1 MKVAEG
7 KIKLDAATAHLGAPW
22 RMPTDAEFAA
32 LTNNCTSTW
41 VTTNCVSGRLVAGK
55 GAYADR
61 SIFLPAANTG
71 CPSAPCG
78 TSTSARSKKI

>member
-1 MKVAEG
+1 MRIAEALLLVG
-7 KIKLDAATAHLGAPW
+7 LW

-41 VTTNCVSGRLVAGK
+41 VTTNGVSGRLVAGK

-78 TSTSARSKKI
+78 TPTSARSKNMI